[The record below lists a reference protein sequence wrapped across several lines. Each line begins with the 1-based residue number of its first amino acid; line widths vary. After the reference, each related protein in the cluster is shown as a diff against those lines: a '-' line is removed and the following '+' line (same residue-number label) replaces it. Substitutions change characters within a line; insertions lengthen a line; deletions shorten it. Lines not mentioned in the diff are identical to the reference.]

1 MAPKRT
7 LVAADSVA
15 AEGEAD
21 ATGWSAF
28 EASLRQYHPD
38 LHAFAYRILGNR
50 QDAEDAL
57 QAAYLKSF
65 RAAKAR
71 GGSFGLSA
79 PWLYRVV
86 YRCCIDKQR
95 EVKRNR
101 HDFLGP
107 EAEDPRAHE
116 TSSLV
121 AALSEAV
128 LELPLDARAVVLL
141 VDVHGLSYEEAAAV
155 LEVPRGTVAS
165 RLNHARA
172 ALRKALSEFAPKGD
186 SQP

>member
-1 MAPKRT
+1 MAPKRI
-7 LVAADSVA
+7 LVVADSVPAEAEAGA
-15 AEGEAD
+15 AS
-21 ATGWSAF
+21 WRAF
-28 EASLRQYHPD
+28 EMSLRQHHSG

-71 GGSFGLSA
+71 GRSFELNA

-86 YRCCIDKQR
+86 YRCCIDKLR

-107 EAEDPRAHE
+107 DAEDTCAQQA
-116 TSSLV
+116 SSLL

-128 LELPLDARAVVLL
+128 LELPLQARAVVLL

-155 LEVPRGTVAS
+155 LEVPRGTIAS
-165 RLNHARA
+165 RLNHARS
-172 ALRKALSEFAPKGD
+172 ALREALSEFAPKGD

>member
-1 MAPKRT
+1 MAPKKT
-7 LVAADSVA
+7 LVVPDSA
-15 AEGEAD
+15 PAEGEAG
-21 ATGWSAF
+21 ATSWSAF
-28 EASLRQYHPD
+28 ETSLRQYHPG

-71 GGSFGLSA
+71 GRSFELNA

-107 EAEDPRAHE
+107 EAEDPRAPE
-116 TSSLV
+116 ASSLV
-121 AALSEAV
+121 TALSKAV

-165 RLNHARA
+165 RLNHARS
-172 ALRKALSEFAPKGD
+172 ALREALREFAPKGD
-186 SQP
+186 S